1 MRMHL
6 ENIQNA
12 NPESQGLKK
21 CHLIEVAPCMMMFMV
36 VFIIIIVI
44 ILDSSNTY
52 FTLTASI

>member
-6 ENIQNA
+6 ENILGLHF
-12 NPESQGLKK
+12 ESQGLKK

-36 VFIIIIVI
+36 VFIIIII